1 MTGKDTEAEGEDL
14 KAGQSLTTRALIAA
28 AIWVAVAL
36 LAGGIMLSIL
46 FRETVE
52 RNFDA
57 RLSMLLDNLIGA
69 ASVEG
74 EGIVS
79 LYRSMMDPRFDR
91 PYSGWYWQISSEDD
105 APFRSRSLWDQDLAT
120 APKSAVVASGG
131 EARIFEAA
139 GPDDQVLRIVER
151 DIRLPGSDAVYQFAV
166 GGDVSELKSQIGD
179 FNHALVWWLG
189 ALGAVLLLT
198 MAFQVHLGLR
208 PLRRI
213 REALSDIRSGRTRRL
228 KGSFPR
234 EIEPLAREL
243 NALLDHNEAVVERA
257 RRHVGNLAHALKTPL
272 SVLGNEARANRG
284 GEAAELARLVEEQS
298 AIMGRHVDHHLTRA
312 RAAARGRVIGART
325 PVKPVVD
332 SLVRVMGRLY
342 TDRNLEFEIKATE
355 ADPAFRGE
363 RQDLD
368 DMLGNLLDNA
378 GKWARS
384 HVRVSV
390 SGDEDSTFIA
400 VEDDGPGIAEA
411 VRETVFRRGA
421 RLDESVPGSGLGL
434 AIVRDLAEL
443 CGGEAS
449 LGTSPLGGLKAE
461 LRLPRAADI

>member
-1 MTGKDTEAEGEDL
+1 MMDRDTGTEGDGL
-14 KAGQSLTTRALIAA
+14 KAGQSLAARALIAA

-36 LAGGIMLSIL
+36 VAGGIILSVL

-57 RLSMLLDNLIGA
+57 RLSMLLDTLIGA
-69 ASVEG
+69 ATVE
-74 EGIVS
+74 EDGIVS

-91 PYSGWYWQISSEDD
+91 PYSGWYWQISSDGA
-105 APFRSRSLWDQDLAT
+105 APFRSRSLWDQELETRDKPGT
-120 APKSAVVASGG
+120 ASTDAAP
-131 EARIFEAA
+131 RIFESA
-139 GPDDQVLRIVER
+139 GPDDQVLRVIER
-151 DIRLPGSDAVYQFAV
+151 DIRLPGSDTAYHFAIA
-166 GGDVSELKSQIGD
+166 GDVSELKSQIGE
-179 FNHALVWWLG
+179 FNNALVWWLC

-198 MAFQVHLGLR
+198 MALQVHFGLR

-213 REALSDIRSGRTRRL
+213 RAALSDIRSGRARRL
-228 KGSFPR
+228 KGRFPR

-272 SVLGNEARANRG
+272 SVMGNEARNNRDG
-284 GEAAELARLVEEQS
+284 PAGDLARLVEEQ
-298 AIMGRHVDHHLTRA
+298 ATIMGRHVDHHLIRA
-312 RAAARGRVIGART
+312 RAAARGRVIGVRT
-325 PVKPVVD
+325 PVKPVID

-342 TDRNLEFEIKATE
+342 ADRNLEYEVAVNE

-378 GKWARS
+378 GKWAHA
-384 HVRVSV
+384 HVRISV
-390 SGDEDSTFIA
+390 GGDKDSIIIR
-400 VEDDGPGIAEA
+400 VEDDGPGIAED
-411 VRETVFRRGA
+411 VREKVFHRGT
-421 RLDESVPGSGLGL
+421 RLDESMPGSGLGL

-449 LGTSPLGGLKAE
+449 LAASPMGGLRAE